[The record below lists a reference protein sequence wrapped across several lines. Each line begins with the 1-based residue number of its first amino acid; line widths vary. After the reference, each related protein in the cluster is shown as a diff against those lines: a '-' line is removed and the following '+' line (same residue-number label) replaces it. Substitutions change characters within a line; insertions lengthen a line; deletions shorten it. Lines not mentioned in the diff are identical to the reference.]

1 MSGLTKRGKTI
12 YAAVI
17 RSRTGTI
24 HDIEHLAATVAT
36 ADHST
41 CENHGKK
48 HARKRQ

>member
-1 MSGLTKRGKTI
+1 MSGLTKRGTTI

-24 HDIEHLAATVAT
+24 HDIEHLAAAVA
-36 ADHST
+36 ADNST
-41 CENHGKK
+41 CENEGKK